1 MKKYLFSLSLLL
13 SLLCTTSMAQKQKK
27 VTFNFNDPTS
37 LVTSPALPETIEGAI
52 YLNKY
57 KIIADDIE
65 MSFERLEGA
74 NIGAELYKKEAD
86 GKTSYYFQLGDRT
99 HWIISGK
106 NGATLNSISY
116 PMTDMS
122 GGLFLVDGQP
132 GAFSSPD
139 HLWTCSTNDASQV
152 IFQSSTGGLY
162 APQMHSVTITYTV
175 PTNILVPTTDINTE
189 SKLPFFK
196 EIKLSFDRNMSL
208 TSASE
213 ITLSKGGETF
223 PLSVTAQ
230 GNVVTLSA
238 TDTIKTDG
246 TYELYVPSR
255 SFTSTDGY
263 QNKELNYTITV
274 ETPKNTFCPTDI
286 SPAQGKVESFKLP
299 IILTFSKPTKVTT
312 GMKGTLIK
320 DGDVWA
326 NDLIFTKIEG
336 ESLKVKV
343 SSEGTISD
351 DQLFSEDGQYV
362 VTIPENVVTDGPGE
376 IHNPEMTLKYVIGDE
391 EPTPGPDPEPGVD
404 PEPTETMLAAKALLA
419 KSGSVGYPSATSES
433 HKALLTMTTAETT
446 PTDEAL
452 KTAMDKYYKETNITL
467 PENGKLYIIHG
478 ENASGTKAY
487 LKYANGKVTL
497 SANQADATTFEAETQ
512 GTATAFKT
520 TDGKYLHVL
529 CGDNNYDATS
539 TANVTESYSDIN
551 ALGIAKLQ
559 VEDADA
565 TKGFGLVTIKGSL
578 GKHKVNET
586 NGEAYSLIL
595 YGEDPTFEIFTN
607 TDLVT
612 PFGNDK
618 SVGFRMTETEKPSN
632 DTLTVE
638 TSMALSPS
646 QVSIKALSTTL
657 VLQDVSGTVTRN
669 EKLNA
674 TITLADG
681 TPVSSAVTIES
692 TDGSNNTF
700 NVALDACTE
709 EGTYHLILPEGFFT
723 YEQAGKTVK
732 TTANTL
738 VFTVESDFG
747 YLGNPSTNLNTNI
760 KDYELNNFIIYYM
773 TRQLDGLV
781 PDTTKK
787 VFIHMELSKEPTA
800 TGHFKQ
806 MEKEEINGIS
816 YHRIKLELDTPIE
829 AGSLSS
835 GFYSIVYEEATFGDL
850 NFGKFLKAPTSVK
863 KSECKVNKAD
873 RWYFSVNETGTGIT
887 NAGNAVNKPATIYDL
902 QGRRVEKMTRSGIYI
917 VNGRKV
923 VKK

>member
-1 MKKYLFSLSLLL
+1 ML